1 MVEEY
6 FQAARH
12 SFKQGDPRQGVE
24 TLTDAVRATLG
35 HIAATRNWS
44 HSTQDDL
51 YGIAAALGSNSDW
64 PATMEEF
71 QRALDNCTREGDDL
85 GAALCASMG
94 RPDMLKFGAYA
105 EDPDGPEEEGFLFAA
120 TTIELAHRLAG
131 QGAA

>member
-71 QRALDNCTREGDDL
+71 QRALDNCTPGRETTWAQPSAPAWDDRT
-85 GAALCASMG
+85 C
-94 RPDMLKFGAYA
+94 
-105 EDPDGPEEEGFLFAA
+105 
-120 TTIELAHRLAG
+120 
-131 QGAA
+131 